1 VKFVAIGSKLV
12 YLDDCSGGNSR
23 LSYPARVWGAVIFWS
38 KSRITDI
45 DPHYGIEPTVRF
57 LTLLPVRSLLDAVA
71 TLLTRLGTDLGTDVR
86 DYAAL
91 GVFFWFQVSDFDRC
105 LGFFSLCH
113 FIFPIWG

>member
-1 VKFVAIGSKLV
+1 
-12 YLDDCSGGNSR
+12 
-23 LSYPARVWGAVIFWS
+23 VWGAVIFWS

-57 LTLLPVRSLLDAVA
+57 LTLLPVRSLLNAVV
-71 TLLTRLGTDLGTDVR
+71 TLLARLRTDAL

-91 GVFFWFQVSDFDRC
+91 GIFFRFQVTDFDRF

-113 FIFPIWG
+113 FIFPFQCSS